1 VLVLRRLRIKLV
13 LAHSQCCVE
22 VAVSSFG
29 LVISSESLDYLNL
42 RTYMRPV
49 NLHFLHAGR
58 SNFSFVSLSAAKPQV
73 LLRWLRR
80 LTVVAWEEPRSRG
93 L

>member
-1 VLVLRRLRIKLV
+1 MLVLRRLRIKLV